1 MKKIYPILCILFL
14 VAYTSSCER
23 DDICV
28 DGDTPLLVI
37 NFFDIEDT
45 TMVKSVSS
53 LRITATD
60 IDSILSDNES
70 FGFSDR
76 GNTGTRAQDSIRV
89 PLRTDNT
96 NTSFTFIT
104 NSADDDMGVET
115 GNIDTLTISYT
126 TRENF
131 ISRGC
136 GFVIN
141 YDALDVQLTLGSEN
155 WIQDISVQ
163 QQTIENSNTI
173 HVKIFH

>member
-1 MKKIYPILCILFL
+1 MKKIYPILSILFL

-37 NFFDIEDT
+37 GFFDIDDT
-45 TMVKSVSS
+45 TTVKSVSS
-53 LRITATD
+53 IRIRATD
-60 IDSILSDNES
+60 IDSVLSDNES

-76 GNTGTRAQDSIRV
+76 GNTGSSPQDSILI
-89 PLRTDNT
+89 PLRTDEI

-104 NSADDDMGVET
+104 DSADDDAGLET

-141 YDALDVQLTLGSEN
+141 YDTLDVQLTLGSEN
-155 WIQDISVQ
+155 WIQDISIQ
-163 QQTIENSNTI
+163 QQTIENSNNV